1 MSETKMELPKK
12 NIPYVKAYDA
22 SGELINPILFNY
34 RGYGPN
40 RRTRREALN
49 KRPFSNKKGIQL
61 VVVRTGPYRFL
72 KLEKTLIEQGSGTRL
87 LIRERINKK

>member
-1 MSETKMELPKK
+1 MTDRK

-22 SGELINPILFNY
+22 SGELINPILFSY

-40 RRTRREALN
+40 RKERREKEGKTS

-61 VVVRTGPYRFL
+61 AIVRVGPYSFMKFEK
-72 KLEKTLIEQGSGTRL
+72 KLIKQGESDTRL
-87 LIRERINKK
+87 QYLERKKVN